1 MEAVKNEYKGAE
13 RRQFV
18 RLPYRSPLRYKI
30 CKEDTIKKLMS
41 GYTENISQSGLLCNI
56 KDQVPLDCVLW
67 LALDMG
73 ILSIC
78 STIERNSVILQHG
91 ILGRVIRTYQKKNG
105 SFDVGVRFL
114 TRSETDNKSLFEKV
128 YVDEAMLT
136 ENEDR

>member
-1 MEAVKNEYKGAE
+1 MDSIENGHRGIE
-13 RRQFV
+13 RRRFV
-18 RLPYRSPLRYKI
+18 RLPYRSPLKYKI

-56 KDQVPLDCVLW
+56 NDQVPLDCVLW

-78 STIERNSVILQHG
+78 SEIERNSVILQHG

-114 TRSETDNKSLFEKV
+114 TRSETDTGSLFQKA
-128 YVDEAMLT
+128 YVDEAMLGD
-136 ENEDR
+136 NADR